1 MFYFDP
7 GSECRSSSV
16 TGFLSPLFPNVSL
29 TEDEA
34 DLPSDKMEN
43 AEAPYEAPAPRLVAA
58 AWRKTSVVWQIRNSY
73 VTAASDTDLPFP
85 SVRDFGCVLVRP
97 TARTQRVKRIRISV

>member
-73 VTAASDTDLPFP
+73 VTAASDTDLHSHRFVT
-85 SVRDFGCVLVRP
+85 SDAYWSDRLR
-97 TARTQRVKRIRISV
+97 ALSE